1 LKKPQIAFECIGG
14 DTTGLILN
22 TLEENGTLYHYGNL
36 SLRNCSNISTHD
48 LLFMDKKIL
57 GFWLFKY
64 LKNLNESPILH
75 ELLKFLEKHPDILTT
90 QIQAVFNP
98 ENFESALK
106 VYRSDMSQGKVLF
119 DFSEK

>member
-64 LKNLNESPILH
+64 LKNLKESPILH
-75 ELLKFLEKHPDILTT
+75 EFFKFLEKHPDIFTT